1 MDDDD
6 VFYLFL
12 QKQKIDYTRLLQ
24 HWAAQG
30 GTKTPAASVSRHNR
44 VQNMTLE
51 PGEGRG
57 TEGNQILKY
66 LCRSL
71 R

>member
-1 MDDDD
+1 MEDT
-6 VFYLFL
+6 LFPFFWEPPDPHANRGL
-12 QKQKIDYTRLLQ
+12 NFMLKIY
-24 HWAAQG
+24 
-30 GTKTPAASVSRHNR
+30 R